1 MNAMLP
7 RPLLALAGSAL
18 LFIAHDAVA
27 TAQRTFVASTGDDTH
42 TCAIAQPCRSFATAI
57 MQTSVDGEVVVLDS
71 AGYGPVTVTKSVSII
86 APPGI
91 YAGISVFSG
100 DGIKVNAP
108 GGIVVLR
115 GLSINGQGGNRGIF
129 LQAAARLRIENCVVS
144 RMGAAG
150 ILHSAAG
157 AEMSVRDTVVRDNA
171 GAGIDVTGD
180 LPSAVLDHV
189 RSEHNGGDGFHLAP
203 TAGSLGAL
211 ATITDSVFTHNG
223 GNGIAADS
231 VSGATFTIVVE
242 RGVMASNG
250 LNGFVANVP
259 GGSAGVAT
267 VSRSA
272 LNDNAGDGLSIL
284 GAGTINSGA
293 LGNAAHR
300 NSGAG
305 FRFEVMAPGFLIGVL
320 KDNIGN
326 RNLSTD
332 LHCLGPGATVTD
344 QTNVF
349 PSFSTACNQ
358 SHTAF

>member
-1 MNAMLP
+1 MFP
-7 RPLLALAGSAL
+7 RPMLALAGSAL
-18 LFIAHDAVA
+18 LFIADDAIA
-27 TAQRTFVASTGDDTH
+27 TARRTFVASTGDDTH

-57 MQTSVDGEVVVLDS
+57 TQTSVDGEVVVLDS

-91 YAGISVFSG
+91 YAGISVSSG
-100 DGIKVNAP
+100 DGVKVNAP

-171 GAGIDVTGD
+171 GIGIDVTGD
-180 LPSAVLDHV
+180 LPSVVLDHA

-203 TAGSLGAL
+203 TPGSLGAL
-211 ATITDSVFTHNG
+211 ATVTDSVFTHNG

-231 VSGATFTIVVE
+231 ISGATVTLVVE

-250 LNGFVANVP
+250 QNGFVANIPV
-259 GGSAGVAT
+259 GSAGVAT
-267 VSRSA
+267 VSRSM
-272 LNDNAGDGLSIL
+272 LNDNTGNGLSLL
-284 GAGTINSGA
+284 GTGPLRGS
-293 LGNAAHR
+293 LFGNVAHR

-305 FRFEVMAPGFLIGVL
+305 FRFEGTLNVPGVLRWSL
-320 KDNIGN
+320 KDNIAAE
-326 RNLSTD
+326 NLSPD
-332 LHCLGPGATVTD
+332 IQCFGAVNLVTD
-344 QTNVF
+344 QANMF
-349 PSFSTACNQ
+349 PTQDTEDCLQFSG
-358 SHTAF
+358 AF